1 MLIIN
6 TITDNNIK
14 IHFVEDSLKGFSTE
28 IYLKVI
34 KGRQHRL
41 TVITDR
47 EEISA
52 KPNKKKNITIDGET
66 KFILIIEE
74 ESIYHKMFEL
84 YIQYSDKYDSI
95 SLPKNYLVKEEVVD
109 KINSLLQERNEYNKI
124 YREYVKLPQG
134 VRNCYPMEVIDSL
147 FDLIEKNTWY
157 RNQIDRIT
165 AVPFVLNSQNAIRW
179 LSKLG
184 VVSDSNDTSDLNSL
198 IIFISLRLIV
208 GLPHPEKTVAQKML
222 IKLIPKGEWKSYLYN
237 IS

>member
-1 MLIIN
+1 MSTN
-6 TITDNNIK
+6 TIKDNNII
-14 IHFVEDSLKGFSTE
+14 IHFVENTLKGFSIE
-28 IYLKVI
+28 IYSKVI
-34 KGRQHRL
+34 NGRQHRRII
-41 TVITDR
+41 ITDR

>member
-34 KGRQHRL
+34 KGRQHRR

-95 SLPKNYLVKEEVVD
+95 SLPKNYIVKEDVVD
-109 KINSLLQERNEYNKI
+109 KINTLLLERNEYNKKW
-124 YREYVKLPQG
+124 REYIKLPQG
-134 VRNCYPMEVIDSL
+134 VRNCYPMEKIPLL
-147 FDLIEKNTWY
+147 FDIIAQNTWY
-157 RNQIDRIT
+157 RNQKDRLA
-165 AVPFVLNSQNAIRW
+165 AVPFVLDSPNANRW

-184 VVSDSNDTSDLNSL
+184 VVSVSNDINDLNCL

-222 IKLIPKGEWKSYLYN
+222 IKLIPKGEEKQYLYN

>member
-1 MLIIN
+1 MSTN
-6 TITDNNIK
+6 TIKDNNII
-14 IHFVEDSLKGFSTE
+14 IHFVENTLKGFSIE
-28 IYLKVI
+28 IYSKVI
-34 KGRQHRL
+34 NGRQHRR

-95 SLPKNYLVKEEVVD
+95 SLPKNYIVKEDVVD
-109 KINSLLQERNEYNKI
+109 KINTLLLERNEYNKKW
-124 YREYVKLPQG
+124 REYIKLPQG
-134 VRNCYPMEVIDSL
+134 VRNCYPMEKIPLL
-147 FDLIEKNTWY
+147 FDIIAQNTWY
-157 RNQIDRIT
+157 RNQKDRLA
-165 AVPFVLNSQNAIRW
+165 AVPFVLDSPNANRW

-184 VVSDSNDTSDLNSL
+184 AVSASNDIKDLNSL

-222 IKLIPKGEWKSYLYN
+222 IKLIPKGEEKQYLYN

>member
-1 MLIIN
+1 MSTN

-14 IHFVEDSLKGFSTE
+14 IHFVEESLKGFSTD
-28 IYLKVI
+28 IYSKVI
-34 KGRQHRL
+34 NGRQHRR
-41 TVITDR
+41 TIITDR

-184 VVSDSNDTSDLNSL
+184 VVSDSNDTSDLNCL

-222 IKLIPKGEWKSYLYN
+222 IKLIPKGEEKQYLYN